1 MMPTIILHMASEDAI
16 VGEVDELPQ
25 KNDTLVF
32 IKNPRRK
39 DGKDLTYLDQ
49 NVTQVIWPVHK
60 ITLIEVIPGVEEEQI
75 ISFVRE

>member
-1 MMPTIILHMASEDAI
+1 MPTIILHMASEDAI

-32 IKNPRRK
+32 LKNPRRK

-49 NVTQVIWPVHK
+49 NVTQVIWPIHK
-60 ITLIEVIPGVEEEQI
+60 ITLIEVIPGAEEEQI

>member
-1 MMPTIILHMASEDAI
+1 MQTIIVHLANEDAV
-16 VGEVDELPQ
+16 VGEVEELPQ

-32 IKNPRRK
+32 LKNPRRK
-39 DGKDLTYLDQ
+39 DGKDLPYLDQ

-60 ITLIEVIPGVEEEQI
+60 VSLIEVVPGAEEEQI

>member
-1 MMPTIILHMASEDAI
+1 MPTIVLHMASEDAI

-32 IKNPRRK
+32 LKNPRRK

-49 NVTQVIWPVHK
+49 NVTQVIWPIHK
-60 ITLIEVIPGVEEEQI
+60 ITLIEVVPGAEEEQI

>member
-1 MMPTIILHMASEDAI
+1 MPTIIVHLASEEAVI
-16 VGEVDELPQ
+16 GEVEDLPQ

-49 NVTQVIWPVHK
+49 NVTQVIWPIHK
-60 ITLIEVIPGVEEEQI
+60 ITLIEIVPGAQDEQI

>member
-1 MMPTIILHMASEDAI
+1 MPTIILHMASEDAI
-16 VGEVDELPQ
+16 VGEVEELPQ

-32 IKNPRRK
+32 LKNPRRK

-49 NVTQVIWPVHK
+49 NVTQVIWPIHK
-60 ITLIEVIPGVEEEQI
+60 ITLIEVIPGAEEEQI

>member
-1 MMPTIILHMASEDAI
+1 MPTIIVHLTSEDAVI
-16 VGEVDELPQ
+16 GEVDDLPQ

-39 DGKDLTYLDQ
+39 DGKDLPYLDQ
-49 NVTQVIWPVHK
+49 NVTQVIWPIHK
-60 ITLIEVIPGVEEEQI
+60 ITLIEVVPGAEEEQI

>member
-1 MMPTIILHMASEDAI
+1 MASEDAI
-16 VGEVDELPQ
+16 VGEVEELPQ

-32 IKNPRRK
+32 LKNPRRK

-49 NVTQVIWPVHK
+49 NVTQVIWPIHK
-60 ITLIEVIPGVEEEQI
+60 ITLIEVIPGAEEEQI

>member
-1 MMPTIILHMASEDAI
+1 MPTIIVHLTSEDAVI
-16 VGEVDELPQ
+16 GEVDELPQ

-39 DGKDLTYLDQ
+39 DGKDLPYLDQ
-49 NVTQVIWPVHK
+49 NVTQVIWPIHK
-60 ITLIEVIPGVEEEQI
+60 ITLIEVVPGAEEEQI